1 MKKILPVLAS
11 VVLFAACQT
20 EKKDVD
26 VNKDFMLM
34 DTARIYPSNVSADTG
49 IAAVAPVS
57 PQVNNEP
64 PVVRQTTTTP
74 RKRTN
79 TPVPQNNQPVVQT
92 PQPTNTNTNPAPVP
106 DATASTGTGTKP
118 DTVATAPAKKK
129 GWSDAAKGAT
139 IGGVGGAV
147 IGGVIGKNAKGAV
160 IGGVIGAAGGY
171 ILGRKKD
178 KASGRVDT
186 TKN

>member
-1 MKKILPVLAS
+1 MKKILPVIAS
-11 VVLFAACQT
+11 VLFFTACQT
-20 EKKDVD
+20 EKKDID

-49 IAAVAPVS
+49 IATVAPAA

-64 PVVRQTTTTP
+64 PVARQSTP

-79 TPVPQNNQPVVQT
+79 TPTPQNNAPVVQT
-92 PQPTNTNTNPAPVP
+92 PQPTNTNTTPAPVP
-106 DATASTGTGTKP
+106 DANASTGTGTKP